1 MAQRVLVVDDDPDL
15 LDLVTDILKSFSR
28 SLEIIRATDGRSAI
42 EAVKREALDL
52 VLLDIRM
59 PVMDGIEALKE
70 IKAIAPRLP
79 VLMITGSDSG
89 SASEALRLGAFGYLP
104 KPMHLRYVEHIVS
117 LALGTSEA
125 PAHA

>member
-15 LDLVTDILKSFSR
+15 LDLITDILMSFR
-28 SLEIIRATDGRSAI
+28 YSLNVTRATDGQAAI
-42 EAVKREALDL
+42 DAIKREEFDL

-59 PVMDGIEALKE
+59 PGMDGLEALKH
-70 IKAIAPRLP
+70 IKLIAPRLP

-89 SASEALRLGAFGYLP
+89 SASEALRMGAFGYLP
-104 KPMHLRYVEHIVS
+104 KPMDLRYVEHIVS
-117 LALGTSEA
+117 LALGASQA